1 MIDTTKF
8 DIELTVPLK
17 PKIPFNQPTHY
28 GGYNGPITAHLNTS
42 KSDKKFGK
50 YHPSFTYHQNPIGSP
65 FARYV
70 LKVQLSLPKIIF
82 GNNFV
87 ELTDNDFDNVIIAIK
102 QELERIGVDVDLEQI
117 KRAEAVKIDFSKNII
132 FDDHTSTNM
141 VIRSI
146 ATGDISKTYTVQL
159 TKFIN
164 GGQAFHIHTNCE
176 DIVIY
181 DKMDDLKQAKISD
194 KRAIEDDN
202 HIQLKILDKLKNKK
216 GLSVIRLEVRLNGK
230 RKIRASL
237 TEAGVEFKDL
247 SLQTLFKTDVAQKVL
262 LDTWNKVIATIPKV
276 PLSDDD
282 PLAIFEEIIKDPT
295 VTRQKAEAKLG
306 AMWLLGTARDTRLV
320 RNLYDKRFGGHTW
333 SRLKNLRDP
342 PSNKQ
347 LKALL
352 YITEKLQEM
361 EPVTLDDFG

>member
-17 PKIPFNQPTHY
+17 SKIPFNQPTYY
-28 GGYNGPITAHLNTS
+28 GSYNGPITAYLNTS

-50 YHPSFTYHQNPIGSP
+50 YHPSFTYHQNPTSSP

-87 ELTDNDFDNVIIAIK
+87 ELTDNDFDDVVFAIK

-117 KRAEAVKIDFSKNII
+117 KRAEAVKIDFSKNIV
-132 FDDHTSTNM
+132 FNDHTPTSM

-146 ATGDISKTYTVQL
+146 ATGDISKTYDVRL

-181 DKMDDLKQAKISD
+181 DKMDDLKQGKKSD

-202 HIQLKILDKLKNKK
+202 HIQLGILDKLKDKK
-216 GLSVIRLEVRLNGK
+216 GLSVLRFEVRLSGK

-237 TEAGVEFKDL
+237 AEAGVEFDDL
-247 SLQTLFKTDVAQKVL
+247 SLQTLFKANVAQKVL
-262 LDTWNKVIATIPKV
+262 LNAWNKIVATIPKV
-276 PLSDDD
+276 PLSNDD
-282 PLAIFEEIIKDPT
+282 PLALFEEIIKDPT
-295 VTRQKAEAKLG
+295 ITRQKAEAKLG
-306 AMWLLGTARDTRLV
+306 AMWLFGTTQDTRLI
-320 RNLYDKRFGGHTW
+320 RNLYDKRFGEHTW
-333 SRLKNLRDP
+333 GRLKNLRDP
-342 PSNKQ
+342 PSSKQ

-352 YITEKLQEM
+352 YITKKLQEM
-361 EPVTLDDFG
+361 EAVTLDDFG